1 MYYFTFPPWKS
12 RKKLI
17 DSLDHV
23 VKTDPWLIYCNRK
36 SSEFL
41 CIYFLYYNKTICRN
55 AYLAPKNQTYLQK
68 IIKINKWI
76 INDRGVL
83 AHTGDRVRVQIHWYT
98 CDASISNLSPEGVV
112 RYTLTRPLVRDWSS
126 RFFSPCSSFDYSP
139 LILLP
144 FIPSPLFM
152 SLDMRLCGSFVSS

>member
-83 AHTGDRVRVQIHWYT
+83 AHTGDRVQVHVHWYT
-98 CDASISNLSPEGVV
+98 YDASIGNLSPEGVI
-112 RYTLTRPLVRDWSS
+112 RYTPTRPLVRDWSS
-126 RFFSPCSSFDYSP
+126 RFPPPP
-139 LILLP
+139 LSIFWLILP
-144 FIPSPLFM
+144 FIPSSLFM